1 MKDFLEAGKIVNTHG
16 IKGEVKIQP
25 WANEPKFLCSFKRFI
40 INGETVEVRKAR
52 VQKDCVIAS
61 LSGINDIDSAG
72 ALRGSLVMI
81 YREDAK
87 LDGEYF
93 VQDIIGLS
101 AVDSVT
107 GKVLGSVTD
116 VIKLPANDVY
126 VIGEGDG
133 EMLVPAVPEFIA
145 GVDVESGIVRII
157 VHEEA

>member
-1 MKDFLEAGKIVNTHG
+1 MKEFLEAGKIVNTHG

-25 WANEPKFLCSFKRFI
+25 WTNEPRFLLDFGRFR
-40 INGETVEVRKAR
+40 INDREVKVRRAR

-61 LSGINDIDSAG
+61 LSDIDDIEAAE
-72 ALRGSLVMI
+72 ALRGSIVYI

-93 VQDIIGLS
+93 VQDIVGLT
-101 AVDSVT
+101 AVDSVSGET
-107 GKVLGSVTD
+107 LGTVTE
-116 VIKLPANDVY
+116 VFRLPANDVY
-126 VIGEGDG
+126 VIGNS

-145 GVDVESGIVRII
+145 GVDMAGGKVMVI